1 MKSNVK
7 YCSTGCPEKLFAH
20 DYMVEEACLQLRRA
34 DALQSNPSLA
44 VKPFDERMPE
54 YRANIR
60 AGPLYDEGNAE
71 TGTQLIGKGRCTPLL
86 LPTNQEISSY
96 GLPATRKPG
105 PGKLYF

>member
-71 TGTQLIGKGRCTPLL
+71 TGTQLIGKGRAWG
-86 LPTNQEISSY
+86 S
-96 GLPATRKPG
+96 TRCYAAG
-105 PGKLYF
+105 ITVFAAHQA